1 MSVPAGRFEQ
11 VQDREGAIDALNEA
25 YIKAVGSADYRAAED
40 YCLRLRDAYMREAM
54 ASGGGRRACASAW
67 HWNRE
72 AQRMAGGRRR

>member
-54 ASGGGRRACASAW
+54 ARGGRRACASAW

-72 AQRMAGGRRR
+72 AERARAGRRR